1 MKRFHT
7 EILFS
12 SASWKS
18 EDLPKLAYRPWW
30 QQAGGAEDCLFPFRC
45 RINLSPHLGYY
56 QAPGA
61 FDLVN
66 PGRFHLKLH
75 SPQSQG
81 LASKRN
87 SASVPR
93 FSQPLLFFQL
103 SLLWLGTRESE
114 SLSDNTED
122 ELPFGSK
129 QPGPRWRHL
138 QMLCLTWAH
147 ADTFSQLQTF
157 TSLWLVFVLK
167 NQPEMGLN
175 GQAGYLV
182 LSQIR
187 LRTMDPLYSL

>member
-30 QQAGGAEDCLFPFRC
+30 QQADGAEECLFPFRWG
-45 RINLSPHLGYY
+45 INLSPHLGYY

-87 SASVPR
+87 SASVHNKWIKAEPR

-122 ELPFGSK
+122 ALPFGSK
-129 QPGPRWRHL
+129 QPGPSEGTYKCCAW
-138 QMLCLTWAH
+138 
-147 ADTFSQLQTF
+147 
-157 TSLWLVFVLK
+157 LWLMLTPSPNCK
-167 NQPEMGLN
+167 
-175 GQAGYLV
+175 
-182 LSQIR
+182 R
-187 LRTMDPLYSL
+187 SLLCD